1 MYIVIVSVKLIYFLG
16 GENMIRKVTALL
28 LVVLI
33 SLAVSTTAAFA
44 DIGIINNGTNFG
56 GVQAHGGSIIKVGD
70 TYYWYGENRD
80 SNNLFVSVRV
90 YSSTDL
96 VNWVD
101 KGNVLSKTSASELNS
116 CNIERP
122 KVMYNASTGQYVMW
136 MHYEN
141 GKDYSLARAA
151 VAYSSNPTGPFTYL
165 GSFRP
170 NNNMSRDCTTFVD
183 TDGTGYFISAANE
196 NADLI
201 VYKLTPD
208 YKAIASQVVTLWP
221 GQKREAP
228 CMFKKGNTYYL
239 ITSGC
244 TGWSPNQQKYAT
256 STSIASGWTALSNL
270 GNSTCYDSQGTCV
283 FPVGS
288 NFVFLTDRWAGAWGG
303 KVSDSSYLMMPLLI
317 NGTSVSLNYTD
328 TVKVSVE
335 FGAIANDYYKYT
347 FGGVLTNADPYQW
360 SVSQPAST
368 DLQVLPVDGNKVLQM
383 SDSTTSNYCYAYKDF
398 PAKNGI
404 VTFNISFKYENLGK
418 WDRIRLYNG
427 NSIGIDIIN
436 FEEGLG
442 WLTGTNT
449 RNIIQKIS
457 ANTWYQLK
465 IVADTATQKF
475 DVYINNIQVKTGCSF
490 TGSVT
495 QFDRIALD
503 TGNSFTNTAVY
514 DDINIQ

>member
-1 MYIVIVSVKLIYFLG
+1 
-16 GENMIRKVTALL
+16 MIRKITGFFIVMLT
-28 LVVLI
+28 VLI
-33 SLAVSTTAAFA
+33 LGTSVAFA
-44 DIGIINNGTNFG
+44 DIGIINNGKNFG

-80 SNNLFVSVRV
+80 TNNLFVSVRV

-101 KGNVLSKTSASELNS
+101 RGNALSNTSAAELNY

-122 KVMYNASTGQYVMW
+122 KVMYNASTNQYVMW

-141 GKDYSLARAA
+141 GRDYSLARAA
-151 VAYSSNPTGPFTYL
+151 VAYSTSPTGPFTYR

-201 VYKLTPD
+201 VYRLTQD
-208 YKAIASQVVTLWP
+208 YKSIASQVVTLWP
-221 GQKREAP
+221 GQQREAP
-228 CMFKKGNTYYL
+228 CMFKRDNTYYL

-256 STSIASGWTALSNL
+256 SSSISSGWTGLANL
-270 GNSTCYDSQGTCV
+270 GNSTCYDSQGACV
-283 FPVGS
+283 FPVGQ
-288 NFVFLTDRWAGAWGG
+288 NFVYLTDRWAGAWGG

-317 NGTSVSLNYTD
+317 NGTTVSLNYTD
-328 TVKVSVE
+328 TVKVAAE
-335 FGAIANDYYKYT
+335 FGAIANDYNKYT
-347 FGGVLTNADPYQW
+347 FEGVLTNADPYQW
-360 SVSQPAST
+360 NVSQPSST
-368 DLQVLPVDGNKVLQM
+368 DLKVLSVDGDKAFQM
-383 SDSTTSNYCYAYKDF
+383 SDSTTTNYCYAYKDF
-398 PAKNGI
+398 PAKKGI
-404 VTFNISFKYENLGK
+404 VTFNVSFKYANTGR

-427 NSIGIDIIN
+427 TNIGIDIIN

-442 WLTGTNT
+442 WLTGTSTKNVL
-449 RNIIQKIS
+449 QGIS
-457 ANTWYQLK
+457 ANTWYNLK

-475 DVYINNIQVKTGCSF
+475 DAYINDIPIKSGCPF
-490 TGSVT
+490 TGSVA

-514 DDINIQ
+514 DDIIIK

>member
-1 MYIVIVSVKLIYFLG
+1 MIKKFSVLFPIFLI
-16 GENMIRKVTALL
+16 MLL
-28 LVVLI
+28 L
-33 SLAVSTTAAFA
+33 STTVAFA

-96 VNWVD
+96 VNWTD
-101 KGNVLSKTSASELNS
+101 KGNALSKTSAAELNS

-141 GKDYSLARAA
+141 GRDYTLARAA
-151 VAYSSNPTGPFTYL
+151 VAYSSSPTGPFTYI

-196 NADLI
+196 NADLA
-201 VYKLTPD
+201 VYRLTSD
-208 YKAIASQVVTLWP
+208 YKSVAAQVATLWP
-221 GQKREAP
+221 GQSREAP
-228 CMFKKGNTYYL
+228 CMFKKGDTYYM

-244 TGWSPNQQKYAT
+244 TGWSANQQKYAT
-256 STSIASGWTALSNL
+256 SASVASGWTGLSNL
-270 GNSTCYDSQGTCV
+270 GNSTCYDSQGACV

-288 NFVFLTDRWAGAWGG
+288 NFVLLTDRWAGAWGG

-317 NGTSVSLNYTD
+317 NGNSLSLNYTD
-328 TVKVSVE
+328 TVKVAAE
-335 FGAIANDYYKYT
+335 FGAIANDYHKYT
-347 FGGVLTNADPYQW
+347 FEGVLTNADPYQW
-360 SVSQPAST
+360 NVSQPAST
-368 DLQVLPVDGNKVLQM
+368 DIKVLSVDGDKALQM
-383 SDSTTSNYCYAYKDF
+383 SDTSTSGYCYAYKDF
-398 PAKNGI
+398 PAKKGT
-404 VTFNISFKYENLGK
+404 VTFNISFKYESTGK
-418 WDRIRLYNG
+418 WDRIRLYSG

-442 WLTGTNT
+442 WLTGTSSK
-449 RNIIQKIS
+449 NIIQKIS

-465 IVADTATQKF
+465 IVADTSTQTF
-475 DVYINNIQVKTGCSF
+475 DVYINNTLVKTGCTF
-490 TGSVT
+490 TGQIS

-503 TGNSFTNTAVY
+503 TGNSFANTAVY
-514 DDINIQ
+514 DDIIIK